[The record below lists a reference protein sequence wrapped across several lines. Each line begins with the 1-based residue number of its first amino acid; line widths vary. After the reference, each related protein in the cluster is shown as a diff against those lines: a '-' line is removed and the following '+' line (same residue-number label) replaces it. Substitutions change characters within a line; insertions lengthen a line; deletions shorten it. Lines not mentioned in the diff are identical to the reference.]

1 MKAVI
6 SLQAVHKNYGKT
18 RALDGINLEIHSGE
32 IFGILGPNGA
42 GKTTLLLLLAGV
54 EEPTSGTITLWG
66 MSTEN
71 LAIRSRIGFLPETF
85 SSHEFLTIEETLFL
99 FARFFISS
107 TASIRKRTEEI
118 LHRLKLWEHRKKK
131 LSECSKGMVRKV
143 GFACSIIHSPEIWLL
158 DEPTI
163 GLDPSSSAEV
173 KKMVKENRERGGIVV
188 LSSHILSELERICDR
203 VALLNKGKVVRC
215 APLSELLQ
223 FSDRIHLALQG
234 GSPDL
239 HRYLKQKAVKTSL
252 SEESIFH
259 YWIPREEEKNC
270 LKKIA
275 EEETAR
281 LLLHEVPRITLED
294 FFLEEIH

>member
-6 SLQAVHKNYGKT
+6 HVKEVYKNYGKT
-18 RALDGINLEIHSGE
+18 RALDGINLEIYSGE

-42 GKTTLLLLLAGV
+42 GKTTLLLLLAGI
-54 EEPTSGTITLWG
+54 EEPTSGTTTLWD
-66 MSTEN
+66 MPPDN

-85 SSHEFLTIEETLFL
+85 TSYEFLTIEETVSLY
-99 FARFFISS
+99 AGFFVPSS
-107 TASIRKRTEEI
+107 PTIRKRIEEV
-118 LHRLKLWEHRKKK
+118 LHRLRLWEHRNKK

-143 GFACSIIHSPEIWLL
+143 GLACSIIHSPEIWLL

-163 GLDPSSSAEV
+163 GLDPSSNAEV
-173 KKMVKENRERGGIVV
+173 KKMVKENRDRGGIVV

-203 VALLNKGKVVRC
+203 VALLNKGKVVRSG
-215 APLSELLQ
+215 PLSELLQ
-223 FSDRIHLALQG
+223 FSDQIHLALQG

-239 HRYLKQKAVKTSL
+239 HHFLKQKAVKTSL
-252 SEESIFH
+252 SEGTIFH
-259 YWIPREEEKNC
+259 YWIPPQEEKNC

-281 LLLHEVPRITLED
+281 LILLEVHRITLED